1 MAEMIDPNQSSSQ
14 GSNPDP
20 NQSEQQP
27 RIVVDSDWKEQA
39 QAEKERL
46 AQQEQQTGQQ
56 KAEQGQMPEADF
68 RGLVGSLATQAVMY
82 LGGIPDP
89 DGRAIVAPEYARHY
103 IDLLGVLEEKTKGN
117 LTQEESQELT
127 GVLQEL
133 RTRFVQI
140 VRSVAAQQ
148 QQQGQGQTPPQTGPG
163 GQTGPGQAPSFSG

>member
-1 MAEMIDPNQSSSQ
+1 MAEMIDPNQGPNESQ
-14 GSNPDP
+14 
-20 NQSEQQP
+20 EQQP
-27 RIVVDSDWKEQA
+27 RIVTDSDWKQQA

-46 AQQEQQTGQQ
+46 AQQEQQSGQSQ
-56 KAEQGQMPEADF
+56 KEDQGQMPEADF

-89 DGRAIVAPEYARHY
+89 DGRAVVAPEYARHY

-117 LTQEESQELT
+117 LTEEESQELT

-148 QQQGQGQTPPQTGPG
+148 QQGQGGQAGQSGVQTPDPQAGGGPG
-163 GQTGPGQAPSFSG
+163 GVVGG